1 MRPQLLVGG
10 ILVSLMGILF
20 YLVPLPLTY
29 FWGIPFVVAGGIMAI
44 VSFFLAEGRGP
55 IVPPPGYK
63 FCVFCSAPVPLDSDR
78 CPRCNGLQPRER

>member
-44 VSFFLAEGRGP
+44 VSFFLPEGRGP
-55 IVPPPGYK
+55 IVPPLGYG
-63 FCVFCSAPVPLDSDR
+63 FCVFCSAPVLLNSDR